1 MSRTSVLVGTVIDGN
16 PVENRVI
23 NNEKF
28 YTIKAKF
35 HKAEIR
41 VLYSQYTF
49 DNTLNKD
56 TKIAVTGCLMSD
68 IKQGSRPDF
77 YLYANKI
84 EVVDMDTESTN
95 TLNFRCSITRVKD
108 FCINSRCMEIQP
120 LVAAERNPLG
130 ATSILYISARD
141 GIARKL
147 KDREKGYALAGKGYL
162 RSYRDIYDI
171 TLIEAYIV
179 DEHDNVIEDLN
190 N

>member
-1 MSRTSVLVGTVIDGN
+1 MSRTSVLVGTVIEGD

-28 YTIKAKF
+28 YTIKARF

-49 DNTLNKD
+49 SGTFNKD
-56 TKIAVTGCLMSD
+56 SMISVTGCLMSD
-68 IKQGSRPDF
+68 IKQGSRPEF

-84 EVVDMDTESTN
+84 EVVDLDTESTN

-108 FCINSRCMEIQP
+108 FCINSRCIEILP
-120 LVAAERNPLG
+120 LVAAEKNPLG
-130 ATSILYISARD
+130 ATSVLYITAHD

-147 KDREKGYALAGKGYL
+147 KDKDKGYTLMGEGYL
-162 RSYRDIYDI
+162 RSYRDIFDI
-171 TLIEAYIV
+171 TITKACIV
-179 DEHDNVIEDLN
+179 DRYDNVIEDLN
-190 N
+190 S